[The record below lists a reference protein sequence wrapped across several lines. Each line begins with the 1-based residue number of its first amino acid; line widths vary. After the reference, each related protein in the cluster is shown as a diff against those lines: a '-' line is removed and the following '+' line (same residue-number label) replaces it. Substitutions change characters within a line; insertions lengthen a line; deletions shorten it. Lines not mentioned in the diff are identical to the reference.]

1 MAIFKPGQRFRYH
14 RILGKRG
21 GKREV
26 AALLSLT
33 AMVDM
38 FTVLVVFLLQNY
50 NVTGEVLFIPKEV
63 ILPSAES
70 TKDLKPAIVL
80 TLSNKEV
87 FLDKDVVMPY
97 PELQAIEYGE
107 PNPKLFDAI
116 QKALEESKLE
126 NDKNLQKKLQTT
138 VNQVRGEETE
148 DPNAWRK
155 ITLLADKD
163 IDILSVKKIL
173 FVATEAG
180 AGEIS
185 YSVNKKAEQTAE

>member
-1 MAIFKPGQRFRYH
+1 MAIHKPGQRFRYH
-14 RILGKRG
+14 RILGKRS
-21 GKREV
+21 GKRSV

-63 ILPSAES
+63 ILPKAES

-80 TLSNKEV
+80 TLSSKEV
-87 FLDKDVVMPY
+87 FLDKTSIIPY
-97 PELQAIEYGE
+97 EELKSMEYGDS
-107 PNPKLFDAI
+107 NPKLVEAI
-116 QKALEESKLE
+116 QQALEASKLE
-126 NDKNLQKKLQTT
+126 NEKNLQKKLQEK
-138 VNQVRGEETE
+138 VSQVRGEETE

-155 ITLLADKD
+155 LTLLADKD

-173 FVATEAG
+173 FIATEAG
-180 AGEIS
+180 VGEIS
-185 YSVNKKAEQTAE
+185 YSVNKKVETKTE